1 MVGKRIGSEAMM
13 VLAVTLGIAVWN
25 PPATAQAPVA
35 PVSASV
41 AAPVSP
47 TAPAPDGD
55 QVLLG
60 AIVQT
65 TGKTPQFRSGGKTYH
80 LTARSDYILKTL
92 ADKRIA
98 DRRFRLEGKAQPDG
112 SFEIDRFYT
121 IHDGKL
127 FKVRF
132 YCDTC
137 HITYVEPGRCVC
149 CQGETELKEVPASD
163 TDE

>member
-1 MVGKRIGSEAMM
+1 MQQKRSGFRVMTL
-13 VLAVTLGIAVWN
+13 LAAAVALIVWAR
-25 PPATAQAPVA
+25 PAAAQAA

-41 AAPVSP
+41 AAPTSP
-47 TAPAPDGD
+47 TSPAPDGE

-60 AIVQT
+60 GVLQT
-65 TGKTPQFRSGGKTYH
+65 PGQTPEFRSDGKVYH

-98 DRRFRLEGKAQPDG
+98 DRQFRLEGKLQPDG

-121 IHDGKL
+121 IHQGKL

-137 HITYVEPGRCVC
+137 HITYVEPGKCVC
-149 CQGETELKEVPASD
+149 CQGDTELKEVPASD

>member
-1 MVGKRIGSEAMM
+1 MPQKRSGFRRMTLLAAAL
-13 VLAVTLGIAVWN
+13 VLTVWTV
-25 PPATAQAPVA
+25 PAAAQAA

-41 AAPVSP
+41 AAPTSP
-47 TAPAPDGD
+47 TSPAPDGD

-60 AIVQT
+60 GLMQAPGQT
-65 TGKTPQFRSGGKTYH
+65 PEFRSGGKVYH

-98 DRRFRLEGKAQPDG
+98 SRQFRLEGKLQPDG
-112 SFEIDRFYT
+112 TFAIDRFYT

-137 HITYVEPGRCVC
+137 HITYVEPGKCVC
-149 CQGETELKEVPASD
+149 CQGDTELKEVPASE

>member
-1 MVGKRIGSEAMM
+1 MPGKLSEFSVVT
-13 VLAVTLGIAVWN
+13 VLAVAMALMAWSR
-25 PPATAQAPVA
+25 PAAAQAA
-35 PVSASV
+35 PVSAAV
-41 AAPVSP
+41 ATP
-47 TAPAPDGD
+47 TSAASPAPDGD

-60 AIVQT
+60 GVIQASGQT
-65 TGKTPQFRSGGKTYH
+65 PEFRSGGKVYH
-80 LTARSDYILKTL
+80 LTARSDYILKTM

-98 DRRFRLEGKAQPDG
+98 DRQFRLEGKQQPDG

-121 IHDGKL
+121 IHNGKL

-137 HITYVEPGRCVC
+137 HITYVEPGKCVC
-149 CQGETELKEVPASD
+149 CQGDTELKEVPASD

>member
-1 MVGKRIGSEAMM
+1 MQEKRSEFRGAALLIVAL
-13 VLAVTLGIAVWN
+13 VLAAWTM
-25 PPATAQAPVA
+25 PAAAQSA

-41 AAPVSP
+41 AVPTSA

-60 AIVQT
+60 GVIQAPGQV
-65 TGKTPQFRSGGKTYH
+65 PEFRSGGKVYH
-80 LTARSDYILKTL
+80 LTARSDYILKTM
-92 ADKRIA
+92 ADKRIS
-98 DRRFRLEGKAQPDG
+98 DRQFRLEGKLQPDG

-137 HITYVEPGRCVC
+137 HITYVQPGKCVC
-149 CQGETELKEVPASD
+149 CQGDTELKEVPASD